1 MKKIALFVL
10 TSSLLFSACNS
21 GDSGSE
27 TSATDTVAQSDTA
40 MSTGMDTS
48 MSSSMPFMA
57 VMNKMMQDMHSIKM
71 TEDPDHDFA
80 MMMKHHHQ
88 GGIEISNIELS
99 RGTNSEAKQVAQ
111 KIIDD
116 SQKDIRDLDSFL
128 NSHQPVSKSDFAKKT
143 MDKMMSHSSQMN
155 MTHGGDIDQQFAMMM
170 TMHHQHGID
179 MSKDYLK
186 SAKEAATKKVANR
199 VIKTN
204 TEDIKKLSKWQGIN
218 ISDTSKSKMSHQDT
232 SMSGHSQH

>member
-1 MKKIALFVL
+1 MKKNVLFALAG
-10 TSSLLFSACNS
+10 SLLFSACNS

-27 TSATDTVAQSDTA
+27 ATGSDTIAQSDTA

-48 MSSSMPFMA
+48 MNSSMPFMA
-57 VMNKMMQDMHSIKM
+57 VMDKMMQDMHSLKM

-88 GGIEISNIELS
+88 GAIEMSNTELS
-99 RGTNSEAKQVAQ
+99 RGTNAEVKQVAQ

-116 SQKDIRDLDSFL
+116 SQKDIKDLDSFL
-128 NSHQPVSKSDFAKKT
+128 NAHQPDSKSDYAKRT
-143 MDKMMSHSSQMN
+143 MDKMMSHSSEMK
-155 MTHGGDIDQQFAMMM
+155 MGHSGDIDQQFASMMA
-170 TMHHQHGID
+170 MHHQHGID

-186 SAKEAATKKVANR
+186 SGKEAEVKKVANR
-199 VIKTN
+199 AIKTN
-204 TEDIKKLSKWQGIN
+204 SEDLKKLNKWKGTST
-218 ISDTSKSKMSHQDT
+218 SDTAKSKMSGHDT